1 MAAAYRLRNLVH
13 TVVLLGGMALLVA
26 AIGWIFA
33 GPVGIAW
40 AVGLGAV
47 LLVLGARASSS
58 ILLRLYHAR
67 PITPR
72 EQPDLHAILAEL
84 ADRAG
89 LPRPP
94 QLVYIPSR
102 MIQAF
107 TVELNEGP
115 AIAVTDGLLR
125 GLNAREIAAVLAHEI
140 AHVRHGDIRIMT
152 IADVVTKL
160 TSTFAFAG
168 MVLVLISLPLYL
180 MGAAPA
186 PWLAVLLL
194 VAAPTVAVLL
204 QLALSRAREYDADHT
219 AAVLSGDPQAL
230 ASALVML
237 ERYQGRPWEQMVMP
251 GYRLPEP
258 SLLRSHPA
266 TADRVARLRAI
277 APGRPLRSLDALD
290 RSASL
295 RAAVA
300 RGPRWTPF
308 GLWY

>member
-1 MAAAYRLRNLVH
+1 MAATYRLRNLVH
-13 TVVLLGGMALLVA
+13 TAVLLGGMALLVA

-94 QLVYIPSR
+94 HLVYIPSR

-107 TVELNEGP
+107 TVELQEGP

-168 MVLVLISLPLYL
+168 MALVLISLPLYL

>member
-1 MAAAYRLRNLVH
+1 MTEAYRLRNFLH

-26 AIGWIFA
+26 TIGWIFA
-33 GPVGIAW
+33 GWAGIAW
-40 AVGLGAV
+40 AVGLGTV
-47 LLVLGARASSS
+47 LLFFGTRASAA

-67 PITPR
+67 PIMAR
-72 EQPDLHAILAEL
+72 EQPDLHAIVSEL

-89 LPRPP
+89 LPGPP
-94 QLVYIPSR
+94 HLVYIPSR

-107 TVELNEGP
+107 TVELREGP

-160 TSTFAFAG
+160 TRTFAFAG
-168 MVLVLISLPLYL
+168 ILLVMISLPLY
-180 MGAAPA
+180 MAGAAPA
-186 PWLAVLLL
+186 PWLAALLL
-194 VAAPTVAVLL
+194 IGAPTIAVLL
-204 QLALSRAREYDADHT
+204 QLALSRTREYDADHT
-219 AAVLSGDPQAL
+219 AAVLSGDPEAL
-230 ASALVML
+230 ASALIML
-237 ERYQGRPWEQMVMP
+237 ERYQGRMWEQMVMP

-258 SLLRSHPA
+258 SLLRSHPT
-266 TADRVARLRAI
+266 TADRVARLRAM
-277 APGRPLRSLDALD
+277 PRGRPLRTLAALD
-290 RSASL
+290 SSPAL